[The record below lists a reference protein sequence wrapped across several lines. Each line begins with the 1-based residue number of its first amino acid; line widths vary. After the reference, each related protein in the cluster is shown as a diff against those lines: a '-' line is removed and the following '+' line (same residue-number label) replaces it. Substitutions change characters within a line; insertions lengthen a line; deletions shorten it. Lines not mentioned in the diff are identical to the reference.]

1 METFT
6 IGTINEVI
14 YPVEG
19 GFEDWAYAVSWY
31 TASVPSTPNRNCNFL
46 KFPFNMT
53 NGLVF
58 LFELG
63 PFHVA
68 QELFGS

>member
-1 METFT
+1 MEQFS
-6 IGTINEVI
+6 IGTINEVV
-14 YPVEG
+14 YPVLG
-19 GFEDWAYAVSWY
+19 GFEDWAYAAAWY
-31 TASVPSTPNRNCNFL
+31 SASVSTLPTKNCNYL

-63 PFHVA
+63 PFEVS
-68 QELFGS
+68 E